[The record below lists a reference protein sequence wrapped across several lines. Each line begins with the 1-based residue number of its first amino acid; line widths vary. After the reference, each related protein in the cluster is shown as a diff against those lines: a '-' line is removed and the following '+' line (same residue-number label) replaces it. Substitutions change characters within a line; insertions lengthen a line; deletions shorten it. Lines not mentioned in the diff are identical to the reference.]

1 MGSLI
6 RYRKKQEQETP
17 RFLSLNEAARYV
29 RTSYRTLKRLVDEG
43 RLPCAELG
51 VQTYR
56 ISRETLDRFINGG
69 GEIENDYGKDGQK

>member
-43 RLPCAELG
+43 RLPCAKMGE
-51 VQTYR
+51 QTYR
-56 ISRETLDRFINGG
+56 ISRETLDRFINGV
-69 GEIENDYGKDGQK
+69 GEIEGAEGRGKQ